1 MTMIKTHLERERAQ
15 ETLIR
20 LGVVLPGYVN
30 VQFVSFKIARVLL
43 LTPISDPGV
52 GNENLTVVAAK
63 V

>member
-1 MTMIKTHLERERAQ
+1 M
-15 ETLIR
+15 IR

-30 VQFVSFKIARVLL
+30 VQFDSFKIARVLL